1 MEAGQRGVSCEDGG
15 SRWKRDYCGGYQGR
29 EPLHPSFRIP
39 ATSQFHPQDLEGNNE
54 ARALS
59 IKGCQDYPGMSRQV
73 LMREDGF
80 PRKRTNLKRARRP
93 NQLPSYLLDRP
104 GFSAS
109 DARGG

>member
-59 IKGCQDYPGMSRQV
+59 IKGCQGLSRNV
-73 LMREDGF
+73 AVGLYEERGVHPE
-80 PRKRTNLKRARRP
+80 TNEPEAGEKGKKFTALILSRP
-93 NQLPSYLLDRP
+93 PWL
-104 GFSAS
+104 
-109 DARGG
+109 